1 MNFIDKTIKLCTIST
16 DKIDSNSE
24 YFHKATIFNFYSF
37 ISLLL
42 LVIFSVIS
50 IILNNTI
57 LLYVLSTLF
66 IVVTINLLVFR
77 KKGNYPLTS
86 NVFAILFS
94 LFLIWMLYS
103 GIINNQGIIF
113 YTIYPAIIIYLL
125 GKKHGNLMSLVFF
138 VLSGITILLP
148 SIFNFS
154 IEFLLSNQVLFILL
168 YAVCFIFINV
178 YENITEIRM
187 AELNIEIQKAKHETR
202 AKEEFISKI
211 SHQIRTP
218 LNNLVVVTNIVNTFD
233 LDEKQKDLIDTIQAS
248 TNNLVNVVNNIAEIS
263 NVDLLQSKNYNQIFN
278 LEATIKN
285 TINLF
290 TNEDSNDI
298 YFPLK
303 ISEDITFQLFGD
315 PVKIKQVYLNLI
327 ENILKRSRSGKK
339 TIELKIKKLSESNE
353 IVEILFS
360 ISTNDLVQI
369 SEITKI
375 QNTEKSKKGRNA
387 AIVKLLEFNIVNRII
402 ESLGGSIEFNF
413 TQDKFELKFI
423 LKFKK
428 GESFLDERIL
438 SKESTFPKIDTGI
451 QVTLKDAN
459 VLLVEDNL
467 INQKIVLLSLKK
479 SVKTVDVAN
488 NGKEAL
494 DKFGSAKYDL
504 ILMDVQMPIM
514 NGIVATKKIR
524 NIEKSTNTHTPII
537 AITANALLGD
547 KEECLAAGMDDYIS
561 KPFQIETLVN
571 KMKQQLADID
581 S

>member
-1 MNFIDKTIKLCTIST
+1 MNFIDKIIKLCTIST

-24 YFHKATIFNFYSF
+24 YFHKATIFNFYSL

-86 NVFAILFS
+86 TIFAILFS
-94 LFLIWMLYS
+94 LFLIWMLHS
-103 GIINNQGIIF
+103 GIINNQGIMF

-125 GKKHGNLMSLVFF
+125 GKKHGSLMSLVFF

-154 IEFLLSNQVLFILL
+154 IEFLLSNQVLFVLL

-187 AELNIEIQKAKHETR
+187 AELNVEIQKAKHETR

-290 TNEDSNDI
+290 TNEDSNDN

-315 PVKIKQVYLNLI
+315 PVKIKQVYLNMI
-327 ENILKRSRSGKK
+327 ENILKKSKSGTK
-339 TIELKIKKLSESNE
+339 TIELDIKKLSESNE

-369 SEITKI
+369 PEITKI

-413 TQDKFELKFI
+413 TQDKFEFKFI

-428 GESFLDERIL
+428 GESFLDEKIL

-504 ILMDVQMPIM
+504 ILMDIQMPIM

-524 NIEKSTNTHTPII
+524 SIEKSTNTHTPII

-561 KPFQIETLVN
+561 KPFQIETLIN
-571 KMKQQLADID
+571 KMEQQLTEID